1 MPISKKYLA
10 DFEEE
15 NIYHI
20 YNKTNNKELLFLTE
34 ENRLYFL
41 SKYSIILSPFIDTY
55 CWCLL
60 PNHFHFLIKVKK
72 ENEILEYLN
81 KQEKPDLTVTEKKY
95 LANKITLGNL
105 IEQSF
110 RRFFQ
115 SYAQAFNKENGRS
128 GNLFYKPFKRILID
142 SDEYFTQTIIY
153 IHANA
158 QKHGIVKDFTT
169 YDWSSWKSILSE
181 KRTNLLRG
189 EIIRWFGDK
198 EKFIKTHLDNA
209 QYYYDY
215 DSYLEE

>member
-20 YNKTNNKELLFLTE
+20 YNKTNNKELLFLTD

-41 SKYSIILSPFIDTY
+41 KKYYSILSPFIDTY
-55 CWCLL
+55 CWCIL
-60 PNHFHFLIKVKK
+60 PNHFHFLIKVKNENTIK
-72 ENEILEYLN
+72 ENLN
-81 KQEKPDLTVTEKKY
+81 KKPKENLTITEKSY
-95 LANKITLGNL
+95 LQNSITLGNL

-110 RRFFQ
+110 KRFFQ
-115 SYAQAFNKENGRS
+115 SYAQAFNKENTRS

-142 SDEYFTQTIIY
+142 SDEYFTQTVIY

-158 QKHGIVKDFTT
+158 QKHGIVKDFTN
-169 YDWSSWKSILSE
+169 YKWSSWKSILSS
-181 KRTNLLRG
+181 KKTNLLRD
-189 EIIRWFGDK
+189 EIIAWFGDK
-198 EKFIKTHLDNA
+198 EKFMKIHLNNA

-215 DSYLEE
+215 DSNLEE